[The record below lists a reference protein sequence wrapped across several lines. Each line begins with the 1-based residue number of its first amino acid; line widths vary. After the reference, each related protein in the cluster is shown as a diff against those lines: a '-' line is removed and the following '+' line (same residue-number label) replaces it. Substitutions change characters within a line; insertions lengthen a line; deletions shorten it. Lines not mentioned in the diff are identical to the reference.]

1 VSPRVRSRVAAW
13 SSSPRRSR
21 ALPRVSDSVSRE
33 TPPPPTGVAAA
44 FGDAWPKLQRY
55 ADLLAGAGVVRGL
68 IGPREVPRLWERHL
82 LNCAQIAPAFDR
94 DARVCDL
101 GSGAGLPG
109 VVLALARPDLDLTL
123 LEPLLRRT
131 TFLTEVVEELA
142 LPNVQVERG
151 RAEERAG
158 AGFDVVTARAV
169 APLDRLARWA
179 LPMCRPGG
187 MLLAMK
193 GASAAVEVEA
203 SGAAL
208 AKAGARSTRVR
219 ELALSPRW
227 DPVVAVE
234 VVAGDTVAA
243 GRPKRRRRS

>member
-1 VSPRVRSRVAAW
+1 
-13 SSSPRRSR
+13 
-21 ALPRVSDSVSRE
+21 
-33 TPPPPTGVAAA
+33 
-44 FGDAWPKLQRY
+44 
-55 ADLLAGAGVVRGL
+55 
-68 IGPREVPRLWERHL
+68 
-82 LNCAQIAPAFDR
+82 
-94 DARVCDL
+94 
-101 GSGAGLPG
+101 

-131 TFLTEVVEELA
+131 IFLTEVVEELA
-142 LPNVQVERG
+142 LPNVRVERG

-158 AGFDVVTARAV
+158 AGFDAVTARAV

-179 LPMCRPGG
+179 LPMCRSGG

-193 GASAAVEVEA
+193 GASAAAEVET